1 MLKYSLPDSL
11 LDVLRQKLPF
21 SWYVFTGLVALF
33 LAITLVLT
41 AYLDGGRSLPSNWN
55 YWRAGLIYPLILIYI
70 MVIYPFVQRLSD
82 QAVQSIIPFL
92 KIEKDSLGIFGK
104 EHSLGKHRGEWVA
117 LAVGILFIIS
127 LTQPWQGI
135 RLWMDLYALFTGII
149 MFGVLAW
156 LIYLGISN
164 TRYLTRLSQ
173 KMDLDIFNIEALI
186 PVARWSLSESGAF
199 IGGIVISIALQSPE
213 NILHWQVLVIYLI
226 LVGSTIAIFFMS
238 LWGTHVKIH
247 HVKQAELDYA
257 VENLTAASRK
267 LKQPAGEDPSN
278 FYYAVAAWG
287 IYERKIREIRE
298 WPYNTGIIGR
308 LILSAIAPG
317 AVYLIKVLTGTR
329 MGF

>member
-11 LDVLRQKLPF
+11 LDVLRNKLPF
-21 SWYVFTGLVALF
+21 PWYAFTALVAIF
-33 LAITLVLT
+33 LAIMLILV
-41 AYLDGGRSLPSNWN
+41 AYVDGAHSLPSNWN
-55 YWRAGLIYPLILIYI
+55 YWRAGLGNPLIMIYI
-70 MVIYPFVQRLSD
+70 MIIYPVIKRLSD
-82 QAVQSIIPFL
+82 QAVQSMVPFL
-92 KIEKDSLGIFGK
+92 QIEKSSLGILER
-104 EHSLGKHRGEWVA
+104 EHSIGKHRWEWVA
-117 LAVGILFIIS
+117 FAIGVLFILMLS
-127 LTQPWQGI
+127 QPWQGM
-135 RLWMDLYALFTGII
+135 RFWMDFYGLFTGII
-149 MFGVLAW
+149 MFGILAW
-156 LIYLGISN
+156 LIYLGIKN

-173 KMDLDIFNIEALI
+173 NMDLDIFDIEALV

-199 IGGIVISIALQSPE
+199 IGGIVISIALQSRE
-213 NILHWQVLVIYLI
+213 SVLHWQVLVIYII
-226 LVGSTIAIFFMS
+226 LVGATVAIFFMS

-247 HVKQAELDYA
+247 GVKQTELAYA

-278 FYYAVAAWG
+278 LYNAVAAWG

-308 LILSAIAPG
+308 LILSAVAPG